1 MNGNRTNVLLDQD
14 EDKGT
19 AVYSSSSLH
28 PGSNLACN
36 DDEST
41 GLVDDD
47 DDDDDDT
54 RQRAVVRVRREWDHL
69 SNYDRELYLDTI
81 ETAIERGI
89 HHRFAR
95 FHHDSISEIQAHDTC
110 FFYVWHRIFLLAY
123 ENMLRSL
130 EPRFA
135 CLTVPFWDIYRD
147 YSKQVSTANVCRSYA
162 TCAKIINDLGGIVQN
177 DDFNELT
184 YFGEKVDGLWHFK
197 SPIQNLRDDRNNVG
211 LIRYDMWF
219 DPIPNE
225 VNILNTTNIV
235 GLFESSSR
243 VEFWEKLHHGIHDA
257 IHDTIGGI
265 MRTNAS
271 PIDPIFMPWHST
283 MDLFD
288 YIWET
293 CYYNNNDN
301 DNIEIATNGN
311 ENESNKCTYTREAR
325 NYFPNISVLDKDD
338 EVYLK
343 LNNKTDIRDDP
354 LIGKYF
360 SSQNDTKF
368 ANFLN
373 IQNLN
378 QHQRFRYTDIPKQFI
393 DVLANNTQLCPNGL
407 SSIVHD
413 DNEKENAT
421 TVREPPYFS
430 SSQLESFK
438 NDWIEQAQVYYNFT
452 AAAND
457 ASSATTTQQQID
469 IDNNNIT
476 FLRCLLHTM
485 DYDTIERWAIDSD
498 TFLIQVVKNKRYNK
512 HPSCRDFLSAVVDQ
526 NQNNTSANTL
536 NSNMTISSSS
546 GILQGAP
553 RPSFWFAIL
562 LIQVTI
568 KLIYHD

>member
-1 MNGNRTNVLLDQD
+1 MRNEIYHKTTLIRMNGNRTNILLDQD
-14 EDKGT
+14 EGGGK
-19 AVYSSSSLH
+19 AAHSSSSLH
-28 PGSNLACN
+28 PAGSNFA
-36 DDEST
+36 S
-41 GLVDDD
+41 
-47 DDDDDDT
+47 
-54 RQRAVVRVRREWDHL
+54 
-69 SNYDRELYLDTI
+69 
-81 ETAIERGI
+81 IERGI

-110 FFYVWHRIFLLAY
+110 LFMIWHRVYLLAY

-135 CLTVPFWDIYRD
+135 CLTIPFWDVYRD
-147 YSKQVSTANVCRSYA
+147 YSKQVSTTNVCRSYA

-184 YFGEKVDGLWHFK
+184 YFGTKVDGLWHFK
-197 SPIQNLRDDRNNVG
+197 SPVQNLRDDRNNIG

-219 DPIPNE
+219 DPIPHE
-225 VNILNTTNIV
+225 VTILNTTNIV
-235 GLFESSSR
+235 DLFESSNR

-257 IHDTIGGI
+257 IHDTIGGF

-293 CYYNNNDN
+293 CYYNSNDIDN

-311 ENESNKCTYTREAR
+311 GNENGSNTCTYTKEAR
-325 NYFPNISVLDKDD
+325 NFFPNISVLDKDD
-338 EVYLK
+338 EVYMK

-354 LIGKYF
+354 LIGRYF
-360 SSQNDTKF
+360 SFQADDMKF
-368 ANFLN
+368 INFLN

-378 QHQRFRYTDIPKQFI
+378 QHQRFRYADIPKEFI

-407 SSIVHD
+407 SSIVNND
-413 DNEKENAT
+413 GNKKEENAGPVVRGPT
-421 TVREPPYFS
+421 TFS

-438 NDWIEQAQVYYNFT
+438 IDWIEQAQVYYNFK
-452 AAAND
+452 AAANND
-457 ASSATTTQQQID
+457 TSSTSTIQQQIV

-476 FLRCLLHTM
+476 FLQCLLDAM

-512 HPSCRDFLSAVVDQ
+512 HPSCRDFLSTARGATPVVDL

-546 GILQGAP
+546 AILQGAP
-553 RPSFWFAIL
+553 QPSFWFAIL

-568 KLIYHD
+568 KLICHD